1 MVNKVI
7 LVGQLGRDPETKY
20 TQSGQ
25 AVCNFTIAT
34 DESYKNRSGDK
45 VDKVEWH
52 RIVIWGKLAEV
63 AQQYLKKGQL
73 VYLEGKIQTRNYDD
87 RNGAKK
93 QTTEI
98 VVFTMKM
105 LGGGQNHAAEPE
117 QETDPGAE
125 DTGTEEETS
134 GF

>member
-7 LVGQLGRDPETKY
+7 LVGRLGRDPETRY

-25 AVCNFTIAT
+25 AVCNFTVAT
-34 DESYKNRSGDK
+34 DESYKNNSGEK
-45 VDKVEWH
+45 VNKTEWH

-73 VYLEGKIQTRNYDD
+73 VYLEGKIQTHSYDD
-87 RNGAKK
+87 RTGAKK

-117 QETDPGAE
+117 QETDSGAE
-125 DTGTEEETS
+125 DAGTEEETS

>member
-7 LVGQLGRDPETKY
+7 LVGRLGRDPETKY

-25 AVCNFTIAT
+25 AVCNFTVAT
-34 DESYKNRSGDK
+34 DESYKNRSGEK
-45 VDKVEWH
+45 VDKTEWH

-73 VYLEGKIQTRNYDD
+73 VYLEGKIQTRSYDD

-105 LGGGQNHAAEPE
+105 LGGGQNHAAESE
-117 QETDPGAE
+117 QETDPGTE